1 MQISQ
6 TIEYA
11 LRAVL
16 WLAEHRGQTQT
27 TQTIADACHAPP
39 SYLAKVLQSLVRSGI
54 VSAQRGPGGGFSL
67 ERDPEEL
74 SLLSVIHAVEPA
86 HKPASCPIGLAAHRE
101 VCCPLHRILG
111 QALSACDQVLEDHK
125 LVELVGQGCLG
136 NSGARVPAPFSAP
149 APTSSL

>member
-11 LRAVL
+11 LRAVV
-16 WLAEHRGQTQT
+16 WLAEHPGQTQT

-39 SYLAKVLQSLVRSGI
+39 SYLAKVLQSLVRGGI

-67 ERDPEEL
+67 EREPETL

-86 HKPASCPIGLAAHRE
+86 HKPAACPIGLVEHRE
-101 VCCPLHRILG
+101 VCCPLHRILAK
-111 QALSACDQVLEDHK
+111 ALLACDKVLEEHK

-136 NSGARVPAPFSAP
+136 NGAARAMRAGADGSA
-149 APTSSL
+149 TSQ